1 MLFLT
6 SEFKFTRYV
15 DSNTPYAASDNVY
28 DAITLLENDP
38 IWLSKWF
45 SDKQMK
51 TNKDKYHFNVSNN
64 EHVFIKMDD
73 MEFESSYHEK
83 LLEIK
88 C

>member
-1 MLFLT
+1 
-6 SEFKFTRYV
+6 
-15 DSNTPYAASDNVY
+15 
-28 DAITLLENDP
+28 
-38 IWLSKWF
+38 
-45 SDKQMK
+45 MK

-73 MEFESSYHEK
+73 MEFETSDHEK